1 MKLLLFFVSLV
12 SLSVKAQLFEPLDK
26 WGIRT
31 AYTHTNGSRDFGFVG
46 ASLNSIAVDR
56 SGLAAIGAKVYA
68 GTHIGKPDHW
78 QLIPEIGTDAF
89 FILPVGAGVS
99 VNTEAI
105 TPRIGI
111 SLLGVIE
118 LYWGRNQLQR
128 TYLFSNREFV
138 WLLIVKSLKN
148 LRQIYL

>member
-1 MKLLLFFVSLV
+1 MKFLLFLISLLP
-12 SLSVKAQLFEPLDK
+12 LSVKAQLFEPLDK
-26 WGIRT
+26 LGSRV
-31 AYTHTNGSRDFGFVG
+31 AYTHTNGNRNFIFWGI
-46 ASLNSIAVDR
+46 SLNSIDVDP

-68 GTHIGKPDHW
+68 GSHVGKPDHW
-78 QLIPEIGTDAF
+78 RLIPEIGTDAF

-118 LYWGRNQLQR
+118 LYWGYSFPFRDETSFKGR
-128 TYLFSNREFV
+128 TFSV
-138 WLLIVKSLKN
+138 IVN
-148 LRQIYL
+148 LYGF

>member
-1 MKLLLFFVSLV
+1 MKFLLFFVSLV
-12 SLSVKAQLFEPLDK
+12 SLSVKAQLFEPFDK

-111 SLLGVIE
+111 SLIGVIE
-118 LYWGRNQLQR
+118 LYWGYSFAFRDETSFKGR
-128 TYLFSNREFV
+128 TFSV
-138 WLLIVKSLKN
+138 IVN
-148 LRQIYL
+148 LYGF

>member
-1 MKLLLFFVSLV
+1 MRLFLFLVSLF

-26 WGIRT
+26 WGVRT

-68 GTHIGKPDHW
+68 GTHIGKRDHW
-78 QLIPEIGTDAF
+78 RLIPEIGTDAF

-105 TPRIGI
+105 TPRIGL
-111 SLLGVIE
+111 SLVNAFE
-118 LYWGRNQLQR
+118 FYWGYSFPFKEG
-128 TYLFSNREFV
+128 TSFKGSTFSFIINIYEF
-138 WLLIVKSLKN
+138 
-148 LRQIYL
+148 

>member
-1 MKLLLFFVSLV
+1 MKFLLFLISLLP
-12 SLSVKAQLFEPLDK
+12 LSVKAQLFEPLDK
-26 WGIRT
+26 LGSRV
-31 AYTHTNGSRDFGFVG
+31 AYTHTNGNRNFIFWGI
-46 ASLNSIAVDR
+46 SLNSIDVDP

-68 GTHIGKPDHW
+68 GTHIGKPNHW

-111 SLLGVIE
+111 SLIGVIE
-118 LYWGRNQLQR
+118 LYWGYSFAFRDETSFKGR
-128 TYLFSNREFV
+128 TFSV
-138 WLLIVKSLKN
+138 IVN
-148 LRQIYL
+148 LYGF

>member
-68 GTHIGKPDHW
+68 GTHIGKPNHW

-105 TPRIGI
+105 TPRIGL
-111 SLLGVIE
+111 SLVNAFE
-118 LYWGRNQLQR
+118 FYWGYSFPFKEG
-128 TYLFSNREFV
+128 TSFKGSTFSFIINIYEF
-138 WLLIVKSLKN
+138 
-148 LRQIYL
+148 

>member
-1 MKLLLFFVSLV
+1 MKFLLFLISLLP
-12 SLSVKAQLFEPLDK
+12 LSVKAQLFEPLDK
-26 WGIRT
+26 WGVRT

-56 SGLAAIGAKVYA
+56 SGLAAMGAKVYA
-68 GTHIGKPDHW
+68 GTHIGKRDHW
-78 QLIPEIGTDAF
+78 RLIPEIGTDAF

-111 SLLGVIE
+111 SLLGILE
-118 LYWGRNQLQR
+118 FYWGQSFPLREETSFKGR
-128 TYLFSNREFV
+128 TFSV
-138 WLLIVKSLKN
+138 IVN
-148 LRQIYL
+148 LYGF

>member
-12 SLSVKAQLFEPLDK
+12 SLSAKAQLFEPFDK

-105 TPRIGI
+105 TPRIGL
-111 SLLGVIE
+111 SLVNAFE
-118 LYWGRNQLQR
+118 FYWGYSFPFKEGTNFKGS
-128 TYLFSNREFV
+128 TFSFIINIYEF
-138 WLLIVKSLKN
+138 
-148 LRQIYL
+148 

>member
-1 MKLLLFFVSLV
+1 MKFLLFLISLLP
-12 SLSVKAQLFEPLDK
+12 LSVKAQLFEPLDK
-26 WGIRT
+26 WGVRT
-31 AYTHTNGSRDFGFVG
+31 AYTHTNGSYDFGFVG

-56 SGLAAIGAKVYA
+56 SGLAAMGAKVYA
-68 GTHIGKPDHW
+68 GTHIGKRDHW

-111 SLLGVIE
+111 SLLGILE
-118 LYWGRNQLQR
+118 FYWGQSFPLREETSFKGR
-128 TYLFSNREFV
+128 TFSV
-138 WLLIVKSLKN
+138 IVN
-148 LRQIYL
+148 LYGF

>member
-1 MKLLLFFVSLV
+1 MKFLLFLATLLP
-12 SLSVKAQLFEPLDK
+12 LSVKAQLFEPLDK
-26 WGIRT
+26 WGVRT
-31 AYTHTNGSRDFGFVG
+31 AYTHTNGSYDFGFVG

-56 SGLAAIGAKVYA
+56 SGLAAMGAKVYA
-68 GTHIGKPDHW
+68 GTHIGKRDHW
-78 QLIPEIGTDAF
+78 RLIPEIGADAF

-118 LYWGRNQLQR
+118 LYWGYSFPFRDETSFKGR
-128 TYLFSNREFV
+128 TFSV
-138 WLLIVKSLKN
+138 IVN
-148 LRQIYL
+148 LYGF

>member
-1 MKLLLFFVSLV
+1 MRLFLFLISLF

-26 WGIRT
+26 WGVRT

-68 GTHIGKPDHW
+68 GTHIGKRDHW
-78 QLIPEIGTDAF
+78 RLIPEIGTDAF

-111 SLLGVIE
+111 SLLGVLE
-118 LYWGRNQLQR
+118 FYWGQSFPFKEETSFKGR
-128 TYLFSNREFV
+128 TFS
-138 WLLIVKSLKN
+138 LIFN
-148 LRQIYL
+148 IYGF

>member
-1 MKLLLFFVSLV
+1 MKFLLFLISLLP
-12 SLSVKAQLFEPLDK
+12 LSVKAQLFEPLDK
-26 WGIRT
+26 LGSRV
-31 AYTHTNGSRDFGFVG
+31 AYTHTNGNHNFIFWGI
-46 ASLNSIAVDR
+46 SLNSIDVDP

-68 GTHIGKPDHW
+68 GTHVGKPDHW

-111 SLLGVIE
+111 SLLGVLE
-118 LYWGRNQLQR
+118 FYWGYSFPFRDETSFKGR
-128 TYLFSNREFV
+128 TFSV
-138 WLLIVKSLKN
+138 IVN
-148 LRQIYL
+148 LYGF